1 MKNKEVNIIG
11 AGLAGCE
18 AALYLAEQGI
28 KVNLY
33 EMKSLKKNP
42 AQKSE
47 NLAELVCS
55 NSLKST
61 DELSASGLLKLEMQ
75 KLGSHL
81 LRFAYQAQ
89 VPSGG
94 ALSVDREK
102 FAKNVTTAINENQ
115 NITLIDKIVKIRVFF
130 KYKCK

>member
-18 AALYLAEQGI
+18 SALYLAEHGV

-33 EMKSLKKNP
+33 EMKSIKKTP

-61 DELSASGLLKLEMQ
+61 DELSASGLLKVEMQ

-81 LRFAYQAQ
+81 LKFAYESQ

-102 FAKNVTTAINENQ
+102 FAEKGTCISISMDCGHKSTFQANSNRW
-115 NITLIDKIVKIRVFF
+115 KRPF
-130 KYKCK
+130 